1 MGGDNPKTEADHI
14 HPVGTPKG
22 SRDSR
27 GQSAPAPGEERGERE
42 WGVRLQRQLSR
53 LTNDIIIFFMYTS
66 NLACLLTSLIFI
78 YDSLVNHGYRYKH
91 FIALSFFEMNFYNIK
106 KHKNS
111 RKTRKNSQ
119 P

>member
-53 LTNDIIIFFMYTS
+53 LTNDIIIFLCIILTL
-66 NLACLLTSLIFI
+66 LAC
-78 YDSLVNHGYRYKH
+78 
-91 FIALSFFEMNFYNIK
+91 
-106 KHKNS
+106 
-111 RKTRKNSQ
+111 
-119 P
+119 